1 MNSLSKYEWQNSFRQ
16 VSTGWPNRR
25 FTPFS
30 RSISYPI
37 ALGYLQGT
45 CGIKET
51 HLLYAPAWQL
61 SVAEGNYLSMTF
73 PRQKQKNH
81 EWIHECPSSNT
92 GFCLQN
98 FNHDKVLDL
107 LDIELLIRFCW
118 WHADKTLPYLI
129 YQFTPKTTRRKVTKI
144 RCLGNLVVDGMG
156 MCCLDL
162 DVPFYHFYQ
171 RSFARHQPAELA
183 GMAREYSVYAA
194 RWIAKLVNPPGCW
207 RDGEHD
213 TMGWLRDD
221 RTMFFSIRRM
231 KGWSLLA
238 CKRNV

>member
-1 MNSLSKYEWQNSFRQ
+1 MNGRTPSGKSALVGPIEDLLRFRDRFRTPLHWVIFKVPVGSKKRISSMHQPDSSVWQKVTIYLWHSLDRNK
-16 VSTGWPNRR
+16 
-25 FTPFS
+25 
-30 RSISYPI
+30 
-37 ALGYLQGT
+37 
-45 CGIKET
+45 
-51 HLLYAPAWQL
+51 
-61 SVAEGNYLSMTF
+61 
-73 PRQKQKNH
+73 KNH